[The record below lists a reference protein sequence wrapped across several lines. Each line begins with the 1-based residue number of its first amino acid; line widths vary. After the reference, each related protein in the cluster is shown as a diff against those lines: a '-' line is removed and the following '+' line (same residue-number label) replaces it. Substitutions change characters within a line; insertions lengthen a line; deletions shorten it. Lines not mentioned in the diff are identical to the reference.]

1 MASSS
6 PKPSPPELR
15 SAASAL
21 LTEFTSRMESGE
33 PIGDLLQENASLH
46 TPRGEVRGR
55 SEIAKL
61 FLTLFESRQRAGQV
75 ARHSSLDVRVRE
87 LGDNRFEVRS
97 LLIAFSLSGVEAEGG
112 SLLIGDQIDI
122 VELDSDAI
130 YRFAARKLTPALEF
144 SLTRKPKGGH

>member
-1 MASSS
+1 MD
-6 PKPSPPELR
+6 
-15 SAASAL
+15 
-21 LTEFTSRMESGE
+21 SGE
-33 PIGDLLQENASLH
+33 PIDDLLQENASLQ

-75 ARHSSLDVRVRE
+75 SRHSSLDVRARE

-122 VELDSDAI
+122 VELDFDGV
-130 YRFAARKLTPALEF
+130 YRFAERRLTPALEF
-144 SLTRKPKGGH
+144 SLTRKPKVGH